1 MGTPSRVAPGDALGH
16 PPPVHPARL
25 PWQRRWLYALKVASW
40 PKLLAPIIL
49 GQAIGAVTAGRW
61 DPAASLLSLAFGVS
75 LTCAIVL
82 LNDYG
87 DREID
92 ALKRNLYP
100 EGCSPKTIPDG
111 ILGAQ
116 SVLLAGIAA
125 AAISLGLAILGEHGL
140 GRPGLLLGALLA
152 LGIFLAYSFR
162 PLRANYSG
170 GGEYLEML
178 GVGVMLPWFS
188 AYLQGGDPAPE
199 LAWALLP
206 GFSLLALAS
215 AVTSGLADEV
225 SDRLGGKTTIASRYG
240 NAFCRLVGE
249 NLLGGGAI
257 LWAFSSR
264 MAPELLSPWVLL
276 PAIVVLIAHWRSIA
290 ALSDAAKTANF
301 PALRAY
307 KGRINQAIAR
317 STVVLAI
324 CLVLGSLLAATLG
337 GGG

>member
-1 MGTPSRVAPGDALGH
+1 MHL
-16 PPPVHPARL
+16 ARL
-25 PWQRRWLYALKVASW
+25 PWQRRWLYALKVSSW

-49 GQAIGAVTAGRW
+49 GQAIGGVTAGAW
-61 DPAASLLSLAFGVS
+61 DPFASLLSLAFGVS

-82 LNDYG
+82 LNDYS
-87 DREID
+87 DRDVD

-100 EGCSPKTIPDG
+100 EGCSPKTIPDR

-125 AAISLGLAILGEHGL
+125 AAISLGLAILGEHGFD
-140 GRPGLLLGALLA
+140 RPGLFLA
-152 LGIFLAYSFR
+152 AGLSLGIFLAYSFR

-178 GVGVMLPWFS
+178 GVGVVLPWFS
-188 AYLQGGDPAPE
+188 AYLQGGDPAPA

-206 GFSLLALAS
+206 GFALLALAS

-225 SDRLGGKTTIASRYG
+225 SDRLGGKTTIASRHG
-240 NAFCRLVGE
+240 NPFCRLVGE

-264 MAPELLSPWVLL
+264 LAPELLSPWTIL

-290 ALSDAAKTANF
+290 TLSETAKTANF

-317 STVVLAI
+317 STVVLAL
-324 CLVLGSLLAATLG
+324 CLIAASLLAAAVG
-337 GGG
+337 GAG